1 MGKYKRF
8 QQKHHVSDRQQ
19 PHIVSELH
27 AGDENNYDGAG
38 DAEQG
43 APGRAP
49 EDPVAEDARRS
60 AERKKERL
68 DPDIGRPKQL
78 EKPDHWQKPKQVIS
92 QEGVHDR
99 SLTVEDPLSDDAD
112 CAAFSLEIESGE
124 RVGAVVN
131 PGKND

>member
-19 PHIVSELH
+19 PHIISELH
-27 AGDENNYDGAG
+27 AGHENNYHGAG
-38 DAEQG
+38 GAEQG

-49 EDPVAEDARRS
+49 EYPVAEDAHHS
-60 AERKKERL
+60 ANSKKERF

-78 EKPDHWQKPKQVIS
+78 EEPDHWQKPKQVIS

-99 SLTVEDPLSDDAD
+99 PLTVEDPLSDDAN
-112 CAAFSLEIESGE
+112 CAAFSLEIES
-124 RVGAVVN
+124 
-131 PGKND
+131 